1 MKINQFTRNLLF
13 KLRYGFKGFPLS
25 VNGQCLRVDVSL
37 RRWNVNSELEMLKTF
52 QQYLK
57 PGDILIDIGANFG
70 LHTLYAAKLLRN
82 EGRVFAFEPVA
93 SNLNLLEKHIALNG
107 LNESITVVSKAVS
120 NSQETSLSF
129 YLPSEEMTV
138 TASFNRTG
146 ENLLKIEVENTRLD
160 DYWESVNL
168 PIKLIKID
176 VEGAELEV
184 LRGAEKVLK
193 KWHPILVM
201 EVHGFALPDF
211 GSTIQDLTN
220 FLMNL
225 GYQETKLET
234 NQFYGDEYF
243 QAVYTIA

>member
-1 MKINQFTRNLLF
+1 MKINQLVRNLF
-13 KLRYGFKGFPLS
+13 FEIWHGFKGFPMV
-25 VNGQCLRVDVSL
+25 VNDQFLRVDVSL

-52 QQYLK
+52 QKYLK

-70 LHTLYAAKLLRN
+70 LHTLYAAKLLKN
-82 EGRVFAFEPVA
+82 QGHVFAFEPVA
-93 SNLNLLEKHIALNG
+93 SNLNLLEKHIALND
-107 LNESITVVSKAVS
+107 LNGSVTVVPKAVS
-120 NSQETSLSF
+120 NSQEKFTSF
-129 YLPSEEMTV
+129 YLSSEEMTV
-138 TASFNRTG
+138 TASLNQTE

-160 DYWESVNL
+160 DYWESIDL
-168 PIKLIKID
+168 PIKLIKVD

-193 KWHPILVM
+193 KWHPILVI

-211 GSTIQDLTN
+211 GSTIQDLTH

-234 NQFYGDEYF
+234 DQFYRDDYF